1 MSTGTRIA
9 DALPHDIRLSASF
22 ARLLQSAI
30 VILPP
35 FVLVLGAIRL
45 VATDTYLALE
55 YGKADF
61 PPDRFGF
68 DTAQRLA
75 YASAN
80 LRYVREGLSIDALTD
95 QRLGDTPLYNSR
107 ELKHMQ
113 DVQRVY
119 QAVWFGWMITT
130 IPLSISDKE

>member
-1 MSTGTRIA
+1 MPTFFVRLFKVLIA
-9 DALPHDIRLSASF
+9 LLLPLVIVIGSV
-22 ARLLQSAI
+22 RLL
-30 VILPP
+30 V
-35 FVLVLGAIRL
+35 
-45 VATDTYLALE
+45 TDRYLAFE
-55 YGKADF
+55 YSKIGF
-61 PPDRFGF
+61 PPDRYGF
-68 DTAQRLA
+68 DQAQRLA